1 MGYLMKRKSRTAVLY
16 AILAALLYAISAP
29 ISKILLGKIS
39 PTMLAALLYLGSG
52 LGLTLVGVFKK
63 LIHKEETELS
73 LTKKDLPYTIGMVV
87 LDIAA
92 PILLMVGLSKT
103 SAANVA
109 LLNNFEIVA
118 TAIIALLIF
127 KENIS
132 KRLWLAISLVTI
144 SSMLISIES
153 IDGFSFS
160 IGSLFVILACVCW
173 GFENNC
179 TRMISSKNPI
189 QIVMIKGFCSGVG
202 SLLIAISLGERVSS
216 ILYMLIA
223 LCLGFLSYGLS
234 IFFYIYAQRDLG
246 AAKTSTYYAVT
257 PFIGVFISF
266 LVFNEMPTILFV
278 IAFLIMIIGAYF
290 ASIDFGLK

>member
-1 MGYLMKRKSRTAVLY
+1 MKRKSRTAVLY